1 MIFMNGCACV
11 NVSGDNVSVSS
22 NNMQGHFIEQ
32 QLTCESHGW
41 SNSVDF
47 TLPVS
52 DDMLSLEPY
61 LIQLFSEPYENVEM
75 TISKIPNDNSRK

>member
-1 MIFMNGCACV
+1 MYLV
-11 NVSGDNVSVSS
+11 TRYQYHT
-22 NNMQGHFIEQ
+22 NMQGHFIEQ

-61 LIQLFSEPYENVEM
+61 LVQLFSEPYENVVM
-75 TISKIPNDNSRK
+75 TISKIPNDNSRKWELCPSY